1 VEGLLVFVKI
11 TVGDVVRMQ
20 WWWVKNLG
28 LETSAQIANAF
39 SLPPR
44 LLINN
49 KMD

>member
-1 VEGLLVFVKI
+1 
-11 TVGDVVRMQ
+11 M

-44 LLINN
+44 LLQSSINN